1 MNQRL
6 VESVAQIVLAM
17 SDDERRLLGR
27 KLRYA
32 GLQQVSEP
40 SETEK
45 SLRIAEMAEDMKA
58 FEEAYG
64 TPLSAL
70 PAEHWTLPPGAETDI
85 DPTKEAMPSP
95 AELAASQAEVAQ
107 RYPQGQSS
115 QIHSQ
120 SHSQEDSV
128 QSSQQNAQ
136 SGGEQQTFES
146 FTPAEQPIARSHNE
160 NGDSGQDSS
169 YAALYE
175 FP

>member
-6 VESVAQIVLAM
+6 VDSVAQIILTM

-27 KLRYA
+27 KLRFA
-32 GLQQVSEP
+32 GMQQVDEP

-70 PAEHWTLPPGAETDI
+70 STEHWTLPPGTEPGI

-95 AELAASQAEVAQ
+95 AELAASQAEAAQQYQQ
-107 RYPQGQSS
+107 RYPQQHAQESRSQGMNGQS
-115 QIHSQ
+115 
-120 SHSQEDSV
+120 
-128 QSSQQNAQ
+128 NN
-136 SGGEQQTFES
+136 GQQTFES
-146 FTPAEQPIARSHNE
+146 FVPAEQPIARSQPRNE
-160 NGDSGQDSS
+160 NGQDSN

-175 FP
+175 LP

>member
-32 GLQQVSEP
+32 GLQQIDEP

-45 SLRIAEMAEDMKA
+45 SLRVAEMAEDMKA

-70 PAEHWTLPPGAETDI
+70 SAEHWTLPPSAETVV

-107 RYPQGQSS
+107 RVPQRNSQRSPQGTHQG
-115 QIHSQ
+115 
-120 SHSQEDSV
+120 
-128 QSSQQNAQ
+128 N
-136 SGGEQQTFES
+136 GQQTFES
-146 FTPAEQPIARSHNE
+146 FVPAEQPIARSQSQND
-160 NGDSGQDSS
+160 NGQDPS

-175 FP
+175 LP